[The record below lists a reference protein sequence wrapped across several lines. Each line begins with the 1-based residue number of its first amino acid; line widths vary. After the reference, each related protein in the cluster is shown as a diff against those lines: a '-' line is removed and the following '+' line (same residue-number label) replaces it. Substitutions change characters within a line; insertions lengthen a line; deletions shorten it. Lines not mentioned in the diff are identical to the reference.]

1 MTKLSGSAVLVLS
14 VAACGGSKVNDVKIT
29 DEHVAAVNAAVP
41 ADLKDKLSFEAGE
54 IKVERGR
61 RTISYKLAI
70 PKGWKK
76 GFMEGELKPADA
88 DNFGSKTLGRSELQ
102 VGSNCDGACKK
113 KDWAAVSD
121 KVHFSQFTSGKMEGK
136 VLKDEKGPH
145 RRTLVFEA
153 KTSESFPEH
162 SVAVYV
168 MTAWWDPDDSR
179 YYTCQA
185 ELGAQIKGAA
195 DAFEKACSLVGG
207 GGD

>member
-1 MTKLSGSAVLVLS
+1 MTELSRSAVLVLS

-41 ADLKDKLSFEAGE
+41 ADLKDKLAFEAGE
-54 IKVERGR
+54 IKIERGR

-76 GFMEGELKPADA
+76 GFMEGELEPADA
-88 DNFGSKTLGRSELQ
+88 DNFGSKTLGRSELR

-121 KVHFSQFTSGKMEGK
+121 KVHFSQFTSGNMEGK
-136 VLKDEKGPH
+136 VLKDEKGTH

-153 KTSESFPEH
+153 KASESFPEH

-179 YYTCQA
+179 YYTCRA